1 MRVYLAGP
9 ITGVPDYRRRFADA
23 AQAVAAAGH
32 EPVSPTDAVPPADGS
47 WEGWMRATT
56 SLLTTTDGVALLPGW
71 ETSRGARIE
80 HDWAASVGLP
90 ARPLAAWTASG
101 GGAPVP
107 VRIQRRRTRGWR
119 AHAGAVYVGRPTV
132 WANPVRVH
140 RRGDAWEVTTV
151 RDGELLVETET
162 RREAHAAAVA
172 LYREHLERPRNPWW
186 FYARREDVAALA
198 GRDLMCWCPPGL
210 PCHADVLLELANPA
224 DGGTQ

>member
-107 VRIQRRRTRGWR
+107 HPASPHPRLAGPRRRRLRRPPHRVGQPRPRPQARRRVGGDHGAGRR
-119 AHAGAVYVGRPTV
+119 APR
-132 WANPVRVH
+132 
-140 RRGDAWEVTTV
+140 
-151 RDGELLVETET
+151 RDGN
-162 RREAHAAAVA
+162 A
-172 LYREHLERPRNPWW
+172 P
-186 FYARREDVAALA
+186 
-198 GRDLMCWCPPGL
+198 
-210 PCHADVLLELANPA
+210 
-224 DGGTQ
+224 